1 MKHQNSY
8 SFFCCFCE
16 DSKRRDKRKNNLINN
31 QLEKSSQI
39 SNIYKI
45 DTNSNITEK
54 VVVPPLVNM
63 NKTEMIKQN
72 KENYVL
78 ENIKTIDSYRSMNNK
93 NKNQYNQKKENINNL
108 KNFHRNFL
116 QNDINSFLEK
126 KEKNDIN
133 VENLSVAFK
142 KYEKNAC
149 INNINNNIIQ
159 KENEKVEE
167 SKNNEII
174 QDVKNIAKIPLPNNN
189 VGKDE
194 IKTFIEN
201 TNKINSNQSLIKM
214 NEKENT
220 ISQTI
225 KRINKFEFDDNNS
238 NEQLLWNNKTKNSNQ
253 NSNLINKS
261 NIIEGNSNNNI
272 TNNQIQ
278 NEIKNEKDNNQ
289 INNVNIDNDM
299 TCEKEEK

>member
-1 MKHQNSY
+1 MACSVVNK
-8 SFFCCFCE
+8 FV
-16 DSKRRDKRKNNLINN
+16 LM
-31 QLEKSSQI
+31 KSSNDPGVVSLRQL
-39 SNIYKI
+39 I
-45 DTNSNITEK
+45 DSR
-54 VVVPPLVNM
+54 
-63 NKTEMIKQN
+63 KQN

-261 NIIEGNSNNNI
+261 NII
-272 TNNQIQ
+272 
-278 NEIKNEKDNNQ
+278 
-289 INNVNIDNDM
+289 
-299 TCEKEEK
+299 

>member
-8 SFFCCFCE
+8 SFFCCFC
-16 DSKRRDKRKNNLINN
+16 DDTRRKDRRKNNQLNN
-31 QLEKSSQI
+31 QFEKSSQI

-54 VVVPPLVNM
+54 VMVPPIGNINRVEMVN
-63 NKTEMIKQN
+63 QN
-72 KENYVL
+72 KENYIL

-93 NKNQYNQKKENINNL
+93 NKNQNNQKKENINNL

-133 VENLSVAFK
+133 VENLSFAFK

-238 NEQLLWNNKTKNSNQ
+238 NEQLLWNNKTKM
-253 NSNLINKS
+253 K
-261 NIIEGNSNNNI
+261 
-272 TNNQIQ
+272 
-278 NEIKNEKDNNQ
+278 
-289 INNVNIDNDM
+289 
-299 TCEKEEK
+299 